1 MSKEFHVFSAAGTLI
16 AGVCLTVAARAQWI
30 SPASA
35 AESDFGEME
44 AIEASLA
51 YKKATPK
58 QPQKKHREAVHE
70 QTEGVS
76 HDPDKP
82 ADDSKKPDP
91 PKRKPDDNSP
101 GPTAKPSDDDDA
113 PVGKITDDEPVGQFD
128 GSEFG
133 FAEESKGDPYFQK
146 LVGDFI
152 QAGGEYPSI
161 LSTAGAPV
169 ECFHL
174 DADGKVVDTKLKEK
188 SEEDSLNDWAERA
201 AKGLK
206 EERERHPAPVPAHLL
221 KAATT
226 RWICLKIK
234 L

>member
-1 MSKEFHVFSAAGTLI
+1 MSKEFHIFSGFGVAVAGIGLVFAAK
-16 AGVCLTVAARAQWI
+16 AQWI
-30 SPASA
+30 STAVA
-35 AESDFGEME
+35 APDDMGEME

-51 YKKATPK
+51 YKKAPPK

-70 QTEGVS
+70 QVEGVS
-76 HDPDKP
+76 HDADKP
-82 ADDSKKPDP
+82 ADDTKKPDP
-91 PKRKPDDNSP
+91 PKRKPDDNAP
-101 GPTAKPSDDDDA
+101 GPIAKPGDDDA
-113 PVGKITDDEPVGQFD
+113 PVGKIDDEPVGQFD
-128 GSEFG
+128 GSDFG
-133 FAEESKGDPYFQK
+133 FAEESKGDPYFQA

-152 QAGGEYPSI
+152 KFGGEYPSI
-161 LSTAGAPV
+161 LSAAGAPV

-188 SEEDSLNDWAERA
+188 SEEEALNDWAEHA
-201 AKGLK
+201 AKELK
-206 EERERHPAPVPAHLL
+206 DEREKHPQPVPPHLL